1 MKPVLIGI
9 VAYLLCMGL
18 CIGIF
23 AFVSIKCI
31 QRRDTRNFDGGMRN
45 FIYKIPMPEKQALE
59 MLYMHNVA
67 DEMDYTFDAE
77 NAVISFVPFSGG
89 QVSYQLHFA
98 EQDGIFTLWLEQ
110 ISLFQNIIIYR
121 VNPFFVKK
129 LNAEPIPWVYN
140 LPRNC
145 SYNKL

>member
-1 MKPVLIGI
+1 MKSVLIGI

-59 MLYMHNVA
+59 RA
-67 DEMDYTFDAE
+67 
-77 NAVISFVPFSGG
+77 
-89 QVSYQLHFA
+89 
-98 EQDGIFTLWLEQ
+98 
-110 ISLFQNIIIYR
+110 SLLSIAFRGARRNFYAMAGTD
-121 VNPFFVKK
+121 FF
-129 LNAEPIPWVYN
+129 IPKYN
-140 LPRNC
+140 HLPC
-145 SYNKL
+145 